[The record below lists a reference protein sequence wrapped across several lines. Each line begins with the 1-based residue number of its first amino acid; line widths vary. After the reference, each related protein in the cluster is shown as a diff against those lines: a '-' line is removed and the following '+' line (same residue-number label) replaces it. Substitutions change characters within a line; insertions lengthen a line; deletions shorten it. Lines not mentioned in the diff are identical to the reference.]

1 MQAPL
6 VGRLHDWLPP
16 VGILERVGV
25 LLGSIPGLV
34 AGLLALPVVCLLDL
48 PVVSLLALPVVCLL
62 TLPVV
67 GPTLLP
73 AMSAP
78 ALPPVSHIGSS
89 HAIENL
95 VTERAMAAFGSL
107 ASSLLDAYVELPF
120 GLLLVGAGYSR
131 YDDSDPLDHEVRSA
145 ITETVETTPG
155 IYLSD
160 LTERTNVPLST
171 LRHHLQVLET
181 ERVLTSTKIRGKR
194 RYFPIH
200 STGHALIAAL
210 SEAATAA
217 ILETLWRNGPSSVSS
232 VAAAIDRDPST
243 VSYHLRRL
251 EVDAVV
257 ERERDGRVVMTKLSQ
272 RTRTVFERADLAGQN
287 GETATAIGGESGHV

>member
-1 MQAPL
+1 MQAHLVTGFHGWLPL
-6 VGRLHDWLPP
+6 VGMPELIDVPP
-16 VGILERVGV
+16 
-25 LLGSIPGLV
+25 GSILGL
-34 AGLLALPVVCLLDL
+34 
-48 PVVSLLALPVVCLL
+48 VVSLL
-62 TLPVV
+62 TLPLV
-67 GPTLLP
+67 
-73 AMSAP
+73 SHS
-78 ALPPVSHIGSS
+78 ALPPVSHIGSTRIID
-89 HAIENL
+89 HL
-95 VTERAMAAFGSL
+95 VTERAMAAIAFI
-107 ASSLLDAYVELPF
+107 ATSSLDAYVELP
-120 GLLLVGAGYSR
+120 LDLLVGVCYSK
-131 YDDSDPLDHEVRSA
+131 YDDSDPLDHEVRAA
-145 ITETVETTPG
+145 ITETVDTTPG

-160 LTERTNVPLST
+160 LSERTNVPLST

-257 ERERDGRVVMTKLSQ
+257 EREQDGRVVMTKLSQ